1 MRMRKILIDCV
12 TMTTSVVFFV
22 SLIRDFNSHDSRTPR
37 QRKKLELPKIASSH
51 KVYKVCGQ
59 CFEAVC
65 GASQAAA
72 KHKVCEERAK

>member
-1 MRMRKILIDCV
+1 MIDCV

-37 QRKKLELPKIASSH
+37 QRKKLELPKIVPSH
-51 KVYKVCGQ
+51 KGGQ